1 VSLSE
6 FFVYGSDPV
15 VCSSGQTRAWGRRE
29 GPRPTVREPKLR
41 NDMQTSGVGSSIICS
56 DANVNVVWTILV
68 LSVLE
73 KNIDETLLSRG
84 RATLTSTNTSQ

>member
-1 VSLSE
+1 
-6 FFVYGSDPV
+6 
-15 VCSSGQTRAWGRRE
+15 
-29 GPRPTVREPKLR
+29 
-41 NDMQTSGVGSSIICS
+41 MQTSGVGSSIICS